1 MITIV
6 ALLVAYASGVMVFYV
21 LELTRP
27 LDGLPCKQYEYLFI
41 TALLWPLVVVWH
53 MVQYIKEYKR

>member
-1 MITIV
+1 MIVTSI
-6 ALLVAYASGVMVFYV
+6 LVSYASGAIVFYI

-27 LDGLPCKQYEYLFI
+27 LDGLPCKQYQNLLL
-41 TALLWPLVVVWH
+41 TALLWPLAVVWH